1 MDLSEP
7 GERGGGAN
15 KEQRRRSPLRK
26 KAGSLSP
33 RRRSRPDETEL
44 IQVEAE
50 LLPERVSLD
59 SGTKRETCDL
69 PSLTYLCQYSM
80 SLRTEPVLAC

>member
-7 GERGGGAN
+7 GESGGGGD
-15 KEQRRRSPLRK
+15 KEQRRRSPLRR

-33 RRRSRPDETEL
+33 RRCGRPDETEL

-50 LLPERVSLD
+50 LLPERMSLD
-59 SGTKRETCDL
+59 SGRKRDL
-69 PSLTYLCQYSM
+69 PSLTYSCQYST
-80 SLRTEPVLAC
+80 SLRTQPMLAC